1 MKTRHFV
8 DSTKVYAIAGDGG
21 DGCCSFRREK
31 YVPRGGPD
39 GGDGGDG
46 GSVILRVDPDT
57 DSLIEFHF
65 SPHLRAGRGEHGKG
79 RKCTGRTGN
88 DLIARVPPGTEVW
101 DEAAG
106 EMIGDLVEPG
116 AELLVAQGGK
126 GGLGNPHFVSST
138 HQAPRE
144 HTPGAPGEQ
153 RVLRLELKLA
163 ADCGLVGFPN
173 AGKSLLLT
181 RLTNAHPKV
190 AAYPFTTLNPII
202 GTMQFEDYTRLT
214 IADIPGLLKGA
225 HEGVGLGDRFLRH
238 IERAGSLIFVVDM
251 AGSDGRDPVEDYK
264 VVMSELNLY
273 RRGFQRRK
281 AVVVANKMDL
291 PDAADNL
298 PRFIRKTGTDPIP
311 VSAATGEGIPVLAKA
326 IRQLVRWA
334 T

>member
-8 DSTKVYAIAGDGG
+8 DSAKVFAIAGDGG
-21 DGCCSFRREK
+21 NGCCSFRREK

-39 GGDGGDG
+39 GGDGGHG

-65 SPHLRAGRGEHGKG
+65 SPHLRAVRGEHGKG
-79 RKCTGRTGN
+79 QKCFGRRG
-88 DLIARVPPGTEVW
+88 DDFVGRVPPGTEVW
-101 DEAAG
+101 DDATG

-144 HTPGAPGEQ
+144 HTPGTPGVQ

-251 AGSDGRDPVEDYK
+251 AGSDGRDPVDDYK
-264 VVMSELNLY
+264 VVINELNLY
-273 RRGFQRRK
+273 RRGFPRRQSI
-281 AVVVANKMDL
+281 VVANKMDL
-291 PDAADNL
+291 PDAAGNL
-298 PRFIRKTGTDPIP
+298 TRFRRKTGTAPIP
-311 VSAATGEGIPVLAKA
+311 VSAATGEGIPTLAKA
-326 IRQLVRWA
+326 IRQLVRRA